1 MLLKDYGKGKPLAAG
16 QDMENYEMIDNEMFD
31 KGVEHP
37 GYSQDVV
44 DAIGGDFEDTVRAN
58 PDAYGP
64 Q

>member
-1 MLLKDYGKGKPLAAG
+1 
-16 QDMENYEMIDNEMFD
+16 MFE

-44 DAIGGDFEDTVRAN
+44 DAVGRDFEDVVRAN